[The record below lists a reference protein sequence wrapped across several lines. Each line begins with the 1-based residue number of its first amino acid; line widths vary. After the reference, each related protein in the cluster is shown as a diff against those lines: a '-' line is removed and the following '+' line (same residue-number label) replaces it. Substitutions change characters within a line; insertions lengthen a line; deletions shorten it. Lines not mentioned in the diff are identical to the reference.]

1 MTSLHPV
8 NTMRGVNLPAE
19 IEPDFMYQVGG
30 EDILMVHATNGVIYC
45 RKGPRWYKM
54 VEFTPKKG
62 TTEDSPDPQTKSSKK
77 KTAATA

>member
-8 NTMRGVNLPAE
+8 NTMRGVNLPEE

-30 EDILMVHATNGVIYC
+30 DDLLMVHATNGTIYC
-45 RKGPRWYKM
+45 RKGARWYKM

-62 TTEDSPDPQTKSSKK
+62 KKPQPSDKEAAP
-77 KTAATA
+77 TA